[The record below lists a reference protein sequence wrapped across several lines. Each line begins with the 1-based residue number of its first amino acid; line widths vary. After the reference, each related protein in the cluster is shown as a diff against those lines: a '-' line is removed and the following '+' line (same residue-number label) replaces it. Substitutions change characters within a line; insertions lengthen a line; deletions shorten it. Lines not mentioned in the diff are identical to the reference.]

1 MWTWV
6 QRISRER
13 IDRRTLPA
21 EAARLLAVAESAGY
35 EVDLINLS
43 LDVHPVILC
52 AAHSDSVLQLGC
64 ACHPEPRRAVVKA
77 LEEATTG
84 LGRVEDVEH
93 LEAREVSG
101 PLDHERF
108 YRSPDRVAEAA
119 FLFASTDSIGL
130 ADVQRPSD
138 PVEERV
144 SEIGEPL
151 AVDLS
156 SPRTRPFRV
165 VRAIVPGLI
174 PISFGWD
181 HEPLGMPR
189 LAEPKATVDGV
200 ALGRRLDL
208 TEVGPILPHPFS

>member
-1 MWTWV
+1 MDSYDPGDAHLWTPAQARDGSRRSVTARTVFFPFVDPERPAHLPPASSSGVAAHPDLAEARSRAFLELVERDHFMWTWV

-84 LGRVEDVEH
+84 LGRVEDLEH

-108 YRSPDRVAEAA
+108 YRSPDRVAEAE
-119 FLFASTDSIGL
+119 AS
-130 ADVQRPSD
+130 
-138 PVEERV
+138 
-144 SEIGEPL
+144 
-151 AVDLS
+151 
-156 SPRTRPFRV
+156 F
-165 VRAIVPGLI
+165 
-174 PISFGWD
+174 
-181 HEPLGMPR
+181 
-189 LAEPKATVDGV
+189 
-200 ALGRRLDL
+200 
-208 TEVGPILPHPFS
+208 